1 MNLLFTREPMSI
13 VVAFS
18 GGLDTSFCVP
28 YLKEQHKVPIYTVT
42 VNTGGLSEEECVQ
55 IEKRAIEI
63 GSAGHYLVDA
73 RADLFDRSIQFL
85 IKGNVLRGDVYPLC
99 VGPDRVVQAKAL
111 VDMARE
117 LGSSTVAHGST
128 GAGNDQIRFDVALSV
143 LGDDLTILTPI
154 RDLGL
159 TREYTTNWL
168 TERGFAVS
176 AATKTYSINTGL
188 WGTTVG
194 GKETLTTKLPLPDN
208 AWPQDSPKNAPDQG
222 LNLTLTF
229 DKGVPTALD
238 GKSMSPVEL
247 IEELNRVGYIHGIGR
262 AIHVGDTILGIK
274 GRVGF
279 QSPAAAI
286 LIPAHRELEKTVLSR
301 WQQYHKAQLGDF
313 YGMLLHE
320 AQYFDPIIRDIEAFL
335 DSSQEV
341 VSGTVTLEL
350 YKGSVNIQGT
360 SSPFSLFDTG
370 VATYGESNQLWDGRD
385 ARGFARILGLQSLL
399 THRVR
404 SASNSKP

>member
-1 MNLLFTREPMSI
+1 MSI

-28 YLKEQHKVPIYTVT
+28 YLREEHNVPVYTVT
-42 VNTGGLSEEECVQ
+42 VNTGGISEDERLQ
-55 IEKRAIEI
+55 IERRAKEL
-63 GSAGHYLVDA
+63 GSAGHYMVDA
-73 RADLFDRSIQFL
+73 RDELFERSIQYL

-99 VGPDRVVQAKAL
+99 VGPDRVVQAQAL
-111 VDMARE
+111 VNMARK
-117 LGSSTVAHGST
+117 LNSSIVAHGST
-128 GAGNDQIRFDVALSV
+128 GAGNDQIRFGVALSV

-159 TREYTTNWL
+159 SREYTTNWL
-168 TERGFAVS
+168 KERGYAVS
-176 AATKTYSINTGL
+176 ASTTTYSINTGL

-194 GKETLTTKLPLPDN
+194 GKETLTTEKNLPDS
-208 AWPQDSPKNAPDQG
+208 AWPSPSPKDSPDQEETVTVG
-222 LNLTLTF
+222 FEKGIPTSLNGTE
-229 DKGVPTALD
+229 
-238 GKSMSPVEL
+238 MSPVQL
-247 IEELNRVGYIHGIGR
+247 IEELNRLGEANGIGR

-279 QSPAAAI
+279 QAAAAAI

-313 YGMLLHE
+313 YGMMMHE
-320 AQYFDPIIRDIEAFL
+320 AQYFDPALRDIEAFL
-335 DSSQEV
+335 NSSQETV
-341 VSGTVTLEL
+341 TGTVALSV
-350 YKGSVNIQGT
+350 YKGNVSIQGT
-360 SSPFSLFDTG
+360 ISPFSLFDTG

-404 SASNSKP
+404 SSSEPTS

>member
-1 MNLLFTREPMSI
+1 MSI

-28 YLKEQHKVPIYTVT
+28 YLREEHNVPVYTVT
-42 VNTGGLSEEECVQ
+42 VNTGGLSELECQQ
-55 IEKRAIEI
+55 IELRAKEL

-73 RADLFDRSIQFL
+73 RDELFERSIQYL
-85 IKGNVLRGDVYPLC
+85 IKGNVLRGEVYPLC

-111 VDMARE
+111 VDMARK
-117 LGSSTVAHGST
+117 LKSSVVAHGST

-168 TERGFAVS
+168 KERGYAVS
-176 AATKTYSINTGL
+176 ASTTTYSINTGL

-194 GKETLTTKLPLPDN
+194 GKETLTTEKPLPDS
-208 AWPQDSPKNAPDQG
+208 AWPTPSPKDSPDQAVSVVIG
-222 LNLTLTF
+222 F
-229 DKGVPTALD
+229 EKGTPVSID
-238 GKSMSPVEL
+238 GSSMSPVEL
-247 IEELNRVGYIHGIGR
+247 IEALNRIGEEHGIGR

-279 QSPAAAI
+279 QAAAAAI

-313 YGMLLHE
+313 YGMMLHE
-320 AQYFDPIIRDIEAFL
+320 AQYFDPALRDIEAFMN
-335 DSSQEV
+335 SSQETV
-341 VSGTVTLEL
+341 TGTVSISL
-350 YKGSVNIQGT
+350 YKGNVAIQGT
-360 SSPFSLFDTG
+360 KSPFSLFDTG

-404 SASNSKP
+404 SASTPKP

>member
-1 MNLLFTREPMSI
+1 MSI

-28 YLKEQHKVPIYTVT
+28 YLREEHNVPVYTVT
-42 VNTGGLSEEECVQ
+42 VNTGGISEAECKQ
-55 IEKRAIEI
+55 IELRAKEL

-73 RADLFDRSIQFL
+73 RDELFERSLQYL

-99 VGPDRVVQAKAL
+99 VGPDRVVQARAL
-111 VDMARE
+111 VETAHK
-117 LGSSTVAHGST
+117 LGSRVVAHGST

-168 TERGFAVS
+168 KERGYAVS
-176 AATKTYSINTGL
+176 ASTTTYSINTGL

-194 GKETLTTKLPLPDN
+194 GKETLSTEKPLPDS
-208 AWPQDSPKNAPDQG
+208 AWPTPSPKDSPDEELVVVIG
-222 LNLTLTF
+222 F
-229 DKGVPTALD
+229 EKGVPSSLN
-238 GKSMSPVEL
+238 GSKMSPVQL
-247 IEELNRVGYIHGIGR
+247 IEALNSLGEAHGIGR

-279 QSPAAAI
+279 QAAAAAI
-286 LIPAHRELEKTVLSR
+286 LIPSHRELEKTVLSR

-313 YGMLLHE
+313 YGMMMHE
-320 AQYFDPIIRDIEAFL
+320 AQYFDPCLRDIEAFL
-335 DSSQEV
+335 DSSQET
-341 VSGTVTLEL
+341 VSGTVSVRL
-350 YKGSVNIQGT
+350 YKGNVSIQGT
-360 SSPFSLFDTG
+360 SSPYSLFDTG

-404 SASNSKP
+404 SASAPKP